1 MRDTLGRLG
10 VVGLALLMSPALYT
24 LTLERVDVRR
34 GGDSAPGPAAGRL
47 GLALLASAH
56 ASDIQDQWRTQQDAH
71 AAHQRG
77 RAALLSGDT
86 AGADAAFTRATEL
99 YQRILANNPMR
110 TDLYAQLGDI
120 MIRRGQAQLAYA
132 LLTQQIQ
139 KGVTDLG
146 VRVQVARALRA
157 MKRSQRALELTQ
169 PLRREA
175 PGNLG
180 VAALIGELA
189 ADIGDADLAIAE
201 LGRAL
206 TRPLRES
213 EFPDDVDLPVL
224 RKRLGRLLLDKKRAG
239 EATGQLAEALK
250 VRPGDGEALRWY
262 GEALLDAGQAVQA
275 VQALRRAEAGDIEAQ
290 ALLGRALADGGK
302 LDEGIA
308 LLQKAGDAPAVLHA
322 LGLLQARR
330 QPPDL
335 DAAQQALAK
344 AAAAQSVSARYCID
358 YAALLVRRGQ
368 AQQAQAEIDRCAPAE
383 AERRIGPPLTE
394 SESQDALAVRVEIA
408 SRLGKLDEVVT
419 GLRAVIKG
427 LAGGPGA
434 GSPPVQVQQRLAPL
448 RAQLGRALLK
458 RGLQRLPA
466 VTSPGNPALADLEEA
481 RTLQPGSVADHA
493 YALGLLSAGRADEAL
508 KLLQPLQ
515 QGGAPDPRVLGAYG
529 RALRETGQPAE
540 ALAVLE
546 RAESLLPTGPGQASA
561 APAAAAP
568 GASKP
573 PPRPAF
579 KAPLRGKAPARPLP
593 KGAVPA
599 ATPATGAP
607 PAPAAPA
614 GLSPEIAALR
624 SALRAEQAITL
635 MVLRRPVDALKR
647 LDAPDELTQRLRAQA
662 YLQAVRSLYETFQ
675 AGKAPTAQPGL
686 PAPPLPP
693 GQPVSPPDPQAVL
706 FMTQTALKL
715 GAVVPPVE
723 RAEAKLW
730 QVLALV
736 QRGQFE
742 IAYKLAGE
750 IAGLF
755 DLATLD
761 SLLGPGGFAH
771 LHARVTLRGGD
782 FYQGVGYAQQ
792 ALPLL
797 KPDAARGLH
806 NFMAVAY
813 TQKALELYDRTE
825 VERVTPMLRAAQV
838 QTQGGSPVSI
848 ARARYNLAVLS
859 LQRNKLEEARA
870 ALQAIDPQLVPEALI
885 GLGIYHELVTDPKS
899 ALDAY
904 RRYMQIAS
912 AAPQPLPVPVPAQP
926 VVPGAQPA
934 VPVPAAAQVPPALS
948 LPERVRQW
956 IDVLSRVYEG
966 PARITGSLHRTRRS
980 G

>member
-10 VVGLALLMSPALYT
+10 VVGLALLMSQALYT
-24 LTLERVDVRR
+24 LTPERVDGRR
-34 GGDSAPGPAAGRL
+34 AAGPAPSRGRL
-47 GLALLASAH
+47 GLALLPSAH

-201 LGRAL
+201 LARAL

-213 EFPDDVDLPVL
+213 EFPDDVDLPLL

-239 EATGQLAEALK
+239 EAAGQLAEVLK
-250 VRPGDGEALRWY
+250 ARPGDGEALRWY
-262 GEALLDAGQAVQA
+262 GEALLDAGQAAQA

-322 LGLLQARR
+322 LGLLQTRR

-434 GSPPVQVQQRLAPL
+434 GSPSAQVQQRLVPL

-466 VTSPGNPALADLEEA
+466 VTTPGNPALADLEEA
-481 RTLQPGSVADHA
+481 RTLQPGPVADHA

-515 QGGAPDPRVLGAYG
+515 QGGAPDPRILGAYG

-546 RAESLLPTGPGQASA
+546 RAESLLPAIHGQAPA

-568 GASKP
+568 GATKP
-573 PPRPAF
+573 PPRPAS
-579 KAPLRGKAPARPLP
+579 KTPLRGKAPPRPLP
-593 KGAVPA
+593 KGAAPA
-599 ATPATGAP
+599 AGAP
-607 PAPAAPA
+607 PAPAPAPA
-614 GLSPEIAALR
+614 PAALSPEIAALR

-686 PAPPLPP
+686 PAPPVPP

-771 LHARVTLRGGD
+771 LHARVTLKGGD

-912 AAPQPLPVPVPAQP
+912 AAPQPLPVPVPVP
-926 VVPGAQPA
+926 VQAAVPGAQPA

-966 PARITGSLHRTRRS
+966 PARITGSLHRSRRS